1 MPFIYKILRIVNNIE
16 EEGMHM
22 SNPKRDSKHF
32 QPDHIGTKSRGFG
45 GNKGKKMQDTSGKHA
60 QVIQTKGE

>member
-1 MPFIYKILRIVNNIE
+1 
-16 EEGMHM
+16 M
-22 SNPKRDSKHF
+22 SKKEHQQF
-32 QPDHIGTKSRGFG
+32 QPDYLGRQPRGFG

>member
-1 MPFIYKILRIVNNIE
+1 
-16 EEGMHM
+16 M

-32 QPDHIGTKSRGFG
+32 APNHIGTKDRGFG
-45 GNKGKKMQDTSGKHA
+45 GNKGKTHQDTSGKHA